1 MKKIS
6 CVSNHMTDNVIFFKT
21 SQLPL
26 LKYTFLHRF
35 FVCLFFSTYFNIS
48 NT

>member
-6 CVSNHMTDNVIFFKT
+6 CVSNHTANNVIFFKT

-26 LKYTFLHRF
+26 LKYSFLHRF
-35 FVCLFFSTYFNIS
+35 FCLFVFFNFL
-48 NT
+48 